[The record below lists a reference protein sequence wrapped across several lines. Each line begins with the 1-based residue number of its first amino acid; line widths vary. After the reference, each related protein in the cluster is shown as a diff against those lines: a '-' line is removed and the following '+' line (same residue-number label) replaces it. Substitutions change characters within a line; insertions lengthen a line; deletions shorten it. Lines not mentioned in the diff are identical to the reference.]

1 MEGGLEF
8 DDDVFFAHLSKQIS
22 LLIMDDDDDEDLLI
36 ANRALTQAVH
46 PEVQASF
53 PSYDQQKFCKIE
65 SKGTGVFIPRSSHP
79 RRKSTKQ
86 GRSIASGNK
95 SRRLFDRSSR
105 GFPRITHSDN
115 ICSSYHDS
123 SNLRRC

>member
-8 DDDVFFAHLSKQIS
+8 EDDVFFAHLSKQIS
-22 LLIMDDDDDEDLLI
+22 LLIMDDEEEDLLI
-36 ANRALTQAVH
+36 ANRALAQAVH

-53 PSYDQQKFCKIE
+53 PSYDQQIFCKWE

-86 GRSIASGNK
+86 GRSIAPGNK
-95 SRRLFDRSSR
+95 SRRLSDRSSR
-105 GFPRITHSDN
+105 GLPWMTHSNN
-115 ICSSYHDS
+115 ISSSYYDS

>member
-8 DDDVFFAHLSKQIS
+8 EDDVFFAHLSKQIS
-22 LLIMDDDDDEDLLI
+22 LLIMDDEEEDLLI

-46 PEVQASF
+46 PGVQPSF

-86 GRSIASGNK
+86 WRSIASGNK
-95 SRRLFDRSSR
+95 SRRLPDRSSR
-105 GFPRITHSDN
+105 GLPRMTHSN
-115 ICSSYHDS
+115 SISSS
-123 SNLRRC
+123 